1 MPLNR
6 ELTDF
11 EWGRIIGQWDCDKN
25 TYEIAEAL
33 GLSQSQ
39 VSRAINAFRDMQQ
52 VTVQSR
58 NGRPRSMSDQNV
70 WYLAKEVRKN
80 RQITADKLIQ
90 QINEQLNVS
99 VSQRTI

>member
-25 TYEIAEAL
+25 TYEIAETL

-39 VSRAINAFRDMQQ
+39 VSHAINVFCDM
-52 VTVQSR
+52 
-58 NGRPRSMSDQNV
+58 
-70 WYLAKEVRKN
+70 
-80 RQITADKLIQ
+80 
-90 QINEQLNVS
+90 
-99 VSQRTI
+99 